1 MNSAF
6 NFHNKN
12 EECKSMLRKYKDVIA
27 GGFVILLGAA
37 LYIASLSIKSL
48 PMNLLKADF
57 FPKMAACMFGF
68 LGICLVMEGV
78 KSAKTFDEN
87 VEGDEKDGEDNASGT
102 ISMVATLALIAL
114 YIFCLEPI
122 GFVLSTIVYLV
133 AQMYILADAAHH
145 SKKDIVLFMVL
156 SVITSVGIYQ
166 LFTKVFYLMLP
177 IGILG

>member
-1 MNSAF
+1 MYL
-6 NFHNKN
+6 
-12 EECKSMLRKYKDVIA
+12 SMLKKYKDVIA

-68 LGICLVMEGV
+68 LGICLVMEGI
-78 KSAKTFDEN
+78 KSAKAFDEN
-87 VEGDEKDGEDNASGT
+87 AKGDGKDDEDNASGT
-102 ISMVATLALIAL
+102 I
-114 YIFCLEPI
+114 
-122 GFVLSTIVYLV
+122 
-133 AQMYILADAAHH
+133 
-145 SKKDIVLFMVL
+145 
-156 SVITSVGIYQ
+156 VGIYQ